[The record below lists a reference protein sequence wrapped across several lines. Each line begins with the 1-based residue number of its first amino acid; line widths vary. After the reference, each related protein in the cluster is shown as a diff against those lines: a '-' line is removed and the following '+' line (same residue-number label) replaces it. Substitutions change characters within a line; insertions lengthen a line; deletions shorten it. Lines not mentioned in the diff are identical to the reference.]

1 MTVFWILWFI
11 NVGLFALYMIRS
23 WVHDRLY
30 SVEEYLFDTSDDN
43 NEKIT
48 CLAYMEH
55 HEKISNSSFA
65 LGVYFGVM
73 SLVSIIIVYFLK

>member
-48 CLAYMEH
+48 CLAYM
-55 HEKISNSSFA
+55 
-65 LGVYFGVM
+65 
-73 SLVSIIIVYFLK
+73 